1 VIAGRIDHFRIPTR
15 ISFGRGVALT
25 VAAPLRQVG
34 VSRALVVT
42 DRGVRGAGLVAPIE
56 DRLREGN
63 IEFEVY
69 DEVVPDPGVG
79 EVQRAYERAR
89 EYGAQG
95 FVAVGGGSSIDTAK
109 MAATLLTNGGTV
121 LDYVGIDK
129 VPKPAAP
136 VVAIPTTAG
145 TGAEITINSVIADP
159 AQHKKLVIISPNA
172 TALFALEDPDMTRT
186 CPPFVTAITG
196 MDTLVHAIESFVCK
210 NAYRMTEVLCL
221 EAIRD
226 AGWALARAVKDGADL
241 EAREAMMRAV
251 VAASLAF
258 SNTRLGN
265 VHAMALPLGGWC
277 HVAHG
282 TAVAVLLPHVMD
294 FNRVAAP
301 EKFATVGE
309 TLGAKKD
316 PQAAVKR
323 VFELDEAIGI
333 GTSLGKYGVRE
344 DAIPNM
350 AKDAMLSGNILVNPR
365 ATTQQDIEALYRAA
379 L

>member
-1 VIAGRIDHFRIPTR
+1 MSRIDVFRIPTR

-25 VAAPLRQVG
+25 VAEPLRQVG
-34 VSRALVVT
+34 AQKVLLVT
-42 DRGVRGAGLVAPIE
+42 DPGVRRAGLAAPIE
-56 DRLREGN
+56 ERLRDST
-63 IEFEVY
+63 IPYEVY

-79 EVQRAYERAR
+79 EVQRCVDRAR
-89 EYGAQG
+89 ECGADA

-109 MAATLLTNGGTV
+109 MAAVLLTNGGTV

-129 VPKPAAP
+129 VPRQAAP

-172 TALFALEDPDMTRT
+172 AALFALEDPEMTVSL
-186 CPPFVTAITG
+186 PPFITAITG
-196 MDTLVHAIESFVCK
+196 MDTLVHAVESFCSR
-210 NAYRMTEVLCL
+210 NAYRMTELLAL

-226 AGWALARAVKDGADL
+226 AAGALARAVKDGADVD
-241 EAREAMMRAV
+241 AREAMMRAV
-251 VAASLAF
+251 VTASLAF

-282 TAVAVLLPHVMD
+282 TAVAVLLPHVME
-294 FNRVAAP
+294 FNRHAVPERLAAI
-301 EKFATVGE
+301 GE
-309 TLGAKKD
+309 GLGTRGD
-316 PQAAVKR
+316 GRAAVER
-323 VFELDEAIGI
+323 VAGLSGEIGI
-333 GTSLGKYGVRE
+333 PSGLRAAGVNE
-344 DAIPNM
+344 ELIPLM
-350 AKDAMLSGNILVNPR
+350 AKDAMQSGNILVNPR
-365 ATTQQDIEALYRAA
+365 PTTQADLEALYQAA

>member
-1 VIAGRIDHFRIPTR
+1 MTQGRVDLFRIPTR

-25 VAAPLRQVG
+25 LADPLRQIDAKKV
-34 VSRALVVT
+34 LVVT
-42 DRGVRGAGLVAPIE
+42 DKGVLGAGLVAPILE
-56 DRLREGN
+56 RLREAK
-63 IEFEVY
+63 IPCETY

-79 EVQRAYERAR
+79 EVQRCLERAK
-89 EYGAQG
+89 ECGADA

-109 MAATLLTNGGTV
+109 MAATLLSNGGTV

-172 TALFALEDPDMTRT
+172 TVLFALEDPEMTRT
-186 CPPFVTAITG
+186 LPPFVTAITG

-210 NAYRMTEVLCL
+210 NAYGMTEVLCL

-226 AGWALARAVKDGADL
+226 AGRALPAAVKDGADMD
-241 EAREAMMRAV
+241 AREAMLRAV
-251 VAASLAF
+251 VSASIAF

-282 TAVAVLLPHVMD
+282 TAVAVLLPYVMD
-294 FNRVAAP
+294 FNRPAA
-301 EKFATVGE
+301 EAKFAVVGE
-309 TLGAKKD
+309 ALGTKKD
-316 PQAAVKR
+316 GKAAVRR
-323 VFELDEAIGI
+323 VFEMNEEIGI
-333 GTSLGKYGVRE
+333 GAHLAKYGATQ
-344 DAIPNM
+344 DAIPKM
-350 AKDAMLSGNILVNPR
+350 TQDAMQSGNILVNPR
-365 ATTQQDIEALYRAA
+365 RTTPADIEALYQAA

>member
-1 VIAGRIDHFRIPTR
+1 MPGRIDVFRVPTR
-15 ISFGRGVALT
+15 IFFGRGVALT
-25 VAAPLRQVG
+25 VADPLRQVG
-34 VSRALVVT
+34 AKKVLLVT
-42 DRGVRGAGLVAPIE
+42 DPGVRKVGLTGPIE
-56 DRLREGN
+56 ERLRDAK
-63 IEFEVY
+63 IPYEVY
-69 DEVVPDPGVG
+69 DEVVPDPGVA
-79 EVQRAYERAR
+79 EVQRCYERAKAC
-89 EYGAQG
+89 GADA

-109 MAATLLTNGGTV
+109 MAAVLLANGGTV
-121 LDYVGIDK
+121 LDYIGIDK
-129 VPKPAAP
+129 VPKMAAP

-159 AQHKKLVIISPNA
+159 DQHKKLVIISPNA
-172 TALFALEDPDMTRT
+172 TALFALEDPDMTASL
-186 CPPFVTAITG
+186 PPFLTAITG
-196 MDTLVHAIESFVCK
+196 MDTLVHAIESFCSK
-210 NAYRMTEVLCL
+210 NAYRTTELLAL

-226 AGWALARAVKDGADL
+226 AGRALPRAVKDGSDM

-251 VAASLAF
+251 VSASLAF

-294 FNRVAAP
+294 FNRQAAP
-301 EKFATVGE
+301 ERLAAVGE
-309 TLGAKKD
+309 ALGARKD
-316 PQAAVKR
+316 GKAAVDHIAR
-323 VFELDEAIGI
+323 LNEEIGI
-333 GTSLGKYGVRE
+333 PLGLRKVGVTE

-365 ATTQQDIEALYRAA
+365 ATEQKDIEALYRAA